1 MKKIL
6 FVVDERKMG
15 GVSVVLK
22 NIFNAFSHINFDLL
36 VLHDNGEELSNIKNV
51 NMIFG
56 TKFFDVCDIR
66 MNDILK
72 SLNLIK
78 ILKKVYLV
86 FLLKTGLIKNKIIKE
101 RKKILN
107 KHYDLE
113 ICFKDGIGT
122 YFTAYADSDY
132 KVRWMHADYSNNDP
146 GRKYKKSYTKALD
159 KYDKFIAICD
169 SIGKKFN
176 NKYHKEDKTEVI
188 YNIIDTEKSKID
200 KIIDKENYELELCS
214 VGRLHKIKGYDRV
227 IEAINRLNKEGLF
240 DNKVYKIVGDGEEK
254 NNLLALIK
262 KYNLED
268 KVLLLGS
275 DNKPWNLVQ
284 NADIFIMSS
293 HSEAFPTTIIESLI
307 NHIPILSVEYSSVHE
322 VLNEKNSVILNNSDE
337 SLYLGLKNVIEN
349 PKKVLE
355 LKNNVLSYN
364 YDNND
369 SIEKLEKL
377 FKE

>member
-15 GVSVVLK
+15 GVSIVLK

-122 YFTAYADSDY
+122 YFTAYAESDY

-146 GRKYKKSYTKALD
+146 GRKYKKSYTEALD

-200 KIIDKENYELELCS
+200 KIIDKENYELEL
-214 VGRLHKIKGYDRV
+214 
-227 IEAINRLNKEGLF
+227 
-240 DNKVYKIVGDGEEK
+240 
-254 NNLLALIK
+254 
-262 KYNLED
+262 
-268 KVLLLGS
+268 
-275 DNKPWNLVQ
+275 
-284 NADIFIMSS
+284 
-293 HSEAFPTTIIESLI
+293 
-307 NHIPILSVEYSSVHE
+307 
-322 VLNEKNSVILNNSDE
+322 
-337 SLYLGLKNVIEN
+337 
-349 PKKVLE
+349 LE
-355 LKNNVLSYN
+355 LPKDLKAANAYIAM
-364 YDNND
+364 Y
-369 SIEKLEKL
+369 EAEAAK
-377 FKE
+377 

>member
-15 GVSVVLK
+15 GVSIVLK

-78 ILKKVYLV
+78 ILKKAYLI

-227 IEAINRLNKEGLF
+227 IEAINKLNKEGLF

-322 VLNEKNSVILNNSDE
+322 VLNEKNSIILNNSDE

-349 PKKVLE
+349 PKKISE

-364 YDNND
+364 YDNSD